1 VVIKIHIVVYWIMTM
16 CSLVCSYQHVGETY
30 CFMQKVMF

>member
-1 VVIKIHIVVYWIMTM
+1 MTINIHTVVYWIITM
-16 CSLVCSYQHVGETY
+16 CSLVCSYQHVTETY